1 MNIII
6 RFLCIRN
13 RPKKFNSPHS
23 ALQSV
28 VEKHPDSSPSELIAL
43 CSGAFETQ
51 ISTDNNES
59 TVKKVSAFSS
69 LACLN
74 TQDSISDV
82 LGLCSGVFP
91 TDTNSHE
98 NDDDDMMPKITRK
111 KFNFR
116 SKPKQTNM

>member
-1 MNIII
+1 MNIIK

-23 ALQSV
+23 AIQSV

-51 ISTDNNES
+51 ISTDNNQS

-91 TDTNSHE
+91 TGHE
-98 NDDDDMMPKITRK
+98 NDDDDMMPKIRRK